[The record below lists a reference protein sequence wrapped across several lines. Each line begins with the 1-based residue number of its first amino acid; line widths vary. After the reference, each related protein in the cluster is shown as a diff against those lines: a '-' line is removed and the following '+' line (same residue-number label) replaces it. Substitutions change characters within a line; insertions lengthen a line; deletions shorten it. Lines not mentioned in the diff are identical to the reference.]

1 MGESVCFL
9 SIPSFLLKITP
20 FCCRKSVKSGKEKR
34 EKLRREKT
42 EKGKQ
47 KQESR
52 SVLKAF
58 SCYKLMSLVAANL
71 IAAQR
76 WGPVSINFQQATW
89 PWNSNIGQRKWQETT
104 QRRVKLLQWQ
114 RKTPIKW
121 FNTDSNMASTS
132 IHETTGF
139 KIQTRDIH
147 NPRGEPQKVKSLNF
161 TKNWALSQK
170 KRMANDFFKETV
182 QIRTIAT
189 TATDMLE
196 CKKGGYFS
204 IVCT

>member
-1 MGESVCFL
+1 MRVCVF
-9 SIPSFLLKITP
+9 SPFLLKITP

-52 SVLKAF
+52 SVRKAF
-58 SCYKLMSLVAANL
+58 SCYKVMSLVTPNL

-76 WGPVSINFQQATW
+76 QGPVNINFRQATW
-89 PWNSNIGQRKWQETT
+89 PWNSDIGQPKWQETT
-104 QRRVKLLQWQ
+104 QRQMKLLRWQ
-114 RKTPIKW
+114 RKVPIKW

-139 KIQTRDIH
+139 EIQTWDIH

-161 TKNWALSQK
+161 TKNLACEAQTYFGSSLLS
-170 KRMANDFFKETV
+170 
-182 QIRTIAT
+182 
-189 TATDMLE
+189 L
-196 CKKGGYFS
+196 
-204 IVCT
+204 